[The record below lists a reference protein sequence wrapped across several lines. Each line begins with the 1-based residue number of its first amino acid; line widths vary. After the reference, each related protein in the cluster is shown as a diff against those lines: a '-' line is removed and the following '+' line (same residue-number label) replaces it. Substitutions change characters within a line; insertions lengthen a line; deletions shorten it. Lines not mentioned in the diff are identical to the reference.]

1 MIGSRRTLPELMD
14 DPSVADDQVDRA
26 LNELSFINRWL
37 GGFRVS
43 RLGVGSLINSLP
55 MDRPVSV
62 LDVGAGG
69 SDLPKA
75 LGPLGRQ
82 VDVTSLDL
90 NFHAC
95 VRAGER
101 RPPVRAVNG
110 SAFSLPFRDRSF
122 DIVHVSLFL
131 HHCTDA
137 EARTL
142 LADLTRVARLGIV
155 INDLHRHALAY
166 VGISMLTGVF
176 SHSALVRNDAPVSVL
191 RGFLRDEIEAL
202 LPDGVKTSTS
212 ISWRWAFRWC
222 ICIPLTPRKHHAS
235 RI

>member
-1 MIGSRRTLPELMD
+1 MIGSRRTLSEMMD

-26 LNELSFINRWL
+26 LNELSVINRWL

-43 RLGVGSLINSLP
+43 RLGVGHLINSLP
-55 MDRPVSV
+55 VDRPVSV

-69 SDLPKA
+69 SDLPQA
-75 LGPLGRQ
+75 LAPLGRR

-95 VRAGER
+95 VRAGGE
-101 RPPVRAVNG
+101 RPPVTAVNG
-110 SAFSLPFRDRSF
+110 SALSLPFRDRSF
-122 DIVHVSLFL
+122 DIAHVSLFL

-137 EARTL
+137 EAQTL
-142 LADLTRVARLGIV
+142 LADLSRVARHGIV

-166 VGISMLTGVF
+166 VGISMLTGIF
-176 SHSALVRNDAPVSVL
+176 SRSALVRNDAPVSVL
-191 RGFLRDEIEAL
+191 RGFLRGEIDAL
-202 LPDGVKTSTS
+202 LPPGLQSSTS
-212 ISWRWAFRWC
+212 VSWHWAFRWC
-222 ICIPLTPRKHHAS
+222 VCIPLTDKGDHGS

>member
-1 MIGSRRTLPELMD
+1 MIGSRRTLSEMMD

-26 LNELSFINRWL
+26 LNELSVINRWL

-43 RLGVGSLINSLP
+43 RLGVGHLINSLP
-55 MDRPVSV
+55 VDRPVSV

-69 SDLPKA
+69 SDLPQA
-75 LGPLGRQ
+75 LAPLGRR

-95 VRAGER
+95 VRAGGE
-101 RPPVRAVNG
+101 RPPVTAVNG
-110 SAFSLPFRDRSF
+110 SASSLPFRDRSF
-122 DIVHVSLFL
+122 DIAHVSLFL

-137 EARTL
+137 EAQTL
-142 LADLTRVARLGIV
+142 LADLSRVARHGIV

-166 VGISMLTGVF
+166 VGISMLTGIF
-176 SHSALVRNDAPVSVL
+176 SRSALVRNDAPVSVL
-191 RGFLRDEIEAL
+191 RGFLRGEIDAL
-202 LPDGVKTSTS
+202 LPPGLQSSTS
-212 ISWRWAFRWC
+212 VSWHWAFRWC
-222 ICIPLTPRKHHAS
+222 VCIPLTDKGDHGS